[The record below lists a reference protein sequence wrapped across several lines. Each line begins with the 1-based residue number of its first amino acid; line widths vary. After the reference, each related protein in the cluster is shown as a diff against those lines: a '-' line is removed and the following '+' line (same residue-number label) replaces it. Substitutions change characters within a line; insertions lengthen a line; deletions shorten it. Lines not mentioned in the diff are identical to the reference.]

1 MKYIRAIQVR
11 TSTFKALTFRPDHLD
26 KQCKLR
32 SICSLGIGLIRVYT
46 VAIPTAHCF
55 RTASNSRTGA
65 DCACSRYGTEIV
77 CCFGILFF
85 NFNGV
90 LPRNETLNV
99 FFFLHFSVTN
109 KVGARVGR
117 PQTSSSPPVIFIA
130 GRPKA
135 ALLFWFFGDFRCGA
149 LLFMVI
155 HVIYKYK
162 NK

>member
-1 MKYIRAIQVR
+1 MSPLSCSFIFLARFIVVV
-11 TSTFKALTFRPDHLD
+11 FVV
-26 KQCKLR
+26 
-32 SICSLGIGLIRVYT
+32 SICLVCNFSI
-46 VAIPTAHCF
+46 VATCPSIQLPALLF
-55 RTASNSRTGA
+55 
-65 DCACSRYGTEIV
+65 V
-77 CCFGILFF
+77 CVLFF
-85 NFNGV
+85 VVCRCFV
-90 LPRNETLNV
+90 WRTKAELR
-99 FFFLHFSVTN
+99 
-109 KVGARVGR
+109 ARVGR